1 MHDIHG
7 KKKPTTHSIRFSTV
21 PRWFSLSLWIS
32 PSPIIFDN
40 FFKSKNTERV
50 QGPFSGRIIRS
61 HLIQTKK
68 HHPLLPAHF
77 SKVQSN
83 YVFRQETVGTYM
95 QLSLVVLIYHT
106 STIQHT
112 RSNHS
117 ITNHLGKDSSSS
129 LLLSKIAAFFLDF
142 LYSLFLAVKYII
154 INYLKTNKDTVL
166 GQAVHKEIPLS
177 GQNSTF
183 NTPKLTS
190 KLLSARS
197 TKDKRSD
204 VQQFAD
210 LLSKCFTLDP
220 SKRITV
226 RSALKHDFFRS
237 STSS

>member
-1 MHDIHG
+1 MHDIHEE
-7 KKKPTTHSIRFSTV
+7 KKHPTTHSICFSTV
-21 PRWFSLSLWIS
+21 PRWLSLSLWIS

-95 QLSLVVLIYHT
+95 QLSLVVIIYHT

-117 ITNHLGKDSSSS
+117 IITNHLGKDSSSS
-129 LLLSKIAAFFLDF
+129 LLLSKIADSVFFLFDF
-142 LYSLFLAVKYII
+142 LYSLFLAVKIY
-154 INYLKTNKDTVL
+154 Y
-166 GQAVHKEIPLS
+166 
-177 GQNSTF
+177 
-183 NTPKLTS
+183 
-190 KLLSARS
+190 
-197 TKDKRSD
+197 
-204 VQQFAD
+204 
-210 LLSKCFTLDP
+210 
-220 SKRITV
+220 
-226 RSALKHDFFRS
+226 
-237 STSS
+237 

>member
-1 MHDIHG
+1 M
-7 KKKPTTHSIRFSTV
+7 
-21 PRWFSLSLWIS
+21 
-32 PSPIIFDN
+32 
-40 FFKSKNTERV
+40 
-50 QGPFSGRIIRS
+50 
-61 HLIQTKK
+61 
-68 HHPLLPAHF
+68 
-77 SKVQSN
+77 
-83 YVFRQETVGTYM
+83 
-95 QLSLVVLIYHT
+95 
-106 STIQHT
+106 
-112 RSNHS
+112 
-117 ITNHLGKDSSSS
+117 
-129 LLLSKIAAFFLDF
+129 
-142 LYSLFLAVKYII
+142 

-190 KLLSARS
+190 KLLSVRS